1 MCTAPDGKEGQWI
14 LHHRRS
20 SPKST
25 ARRSITQSLNTEPE
39 IEEQQQRIPLINPSV
54 VFPPHHFRSV
64 TGKQRGSG
72 TINVLAVGKNK

>member
-39 IEEQQQRIPLINPSV
+39 EIEEQQQRIPLINPSV
-54 VFPPHHFRSV
+54 VLPPHHFRSV
-64 TGKQRGSG
+64 TMVSREASG
-72 TINVLAVGKNK
+72 TI